1 MAQDPHITLEQQA
14 EESSVQFG
22 LVVDSGLG
30 ILFLLIGILGGSLT
44 LVAEVIRGGLMCL
57 IELFALIV
65 MRRIHRGQLAD
76 LEFGT
81 GKLEHIANTV
91 IGAAMLG
98 GAIWVMASA
107 LATVARERAL
117 GTPFGLAMAA
127 MAGALN
133 LYLNFLAW
141 DRMRRA
147 LRAESSLVMLGPLRS
162 RAVKLVA
169 SLFVLVTLT
178 VAALS
183 TDEEVVAW
191 ADAIGSLFVAAFI
204 VVNALGL
211 LGSGLGDLVD
221 FSAGRAVR
229 EAVDRAL
236 ARHSSD
242 YGELARVRSRRS
254 GRVVFIELAL
264 HFDPGLSIAEVN
276 RRIDALK
283 QSLSGEI
290 EHADISI
297 LALAPPDWN
306 PGSARSAP
314 RMSDLIS
321 GSR

>member
-1 MAQDPHITLEQQA
+1 
-14 EESSVQFG
+14 
-22 LVVDSGLG
+22 
-30 ILFLLIGILGGSLT
+30 
-44 LVAEVIRGGLMCL
+44 
-57 IELFALIV
+57 
-65 MRRIHRGQLAD
+65 
-76 LEFGT
+76 
-81 GKLEHIANTV
+81 
-91 IGAAMLG
+91 
-98 GAIWVMASA
+98 
-107 LATVARERAL
+107 
-117 GTPFGLAMAA
+117 
-127 MAGALN
+127 
-133 LYLNFLAW
+133 
-141 DRMRRA
+141 
-147 LRAESSLVMLGPLRS
+147 MLGPLRS
-162 RAVKLVA
+162 RGVKLVA

-283 QSLSGEI
+283 QTLSREI

-306 PGSARSAP
+306 QTRA
-314 RMSDLIS
+314 
-321 GSR
+321 